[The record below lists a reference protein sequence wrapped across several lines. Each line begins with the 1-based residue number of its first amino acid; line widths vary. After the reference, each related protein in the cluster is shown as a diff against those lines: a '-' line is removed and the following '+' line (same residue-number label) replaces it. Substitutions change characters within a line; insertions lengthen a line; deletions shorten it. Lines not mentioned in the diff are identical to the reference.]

1 VPAGPWA
8 QDGARVRFGWGPTEL
23 AVLLDGIDGPSVVV
37 VVDVLSFSTAVVAA
51 VDAGVA
57 VQPVPYRPQE
67 PLEVPSGTVLA
78 GPRGD
83 GRVSL
88 SPASMTALP
97 AGTRVVLPSPNGA
110 TICAAAADRGATVLV
125 GSLRNAAAVAA
136 DVRHRLE
143 SDPSCTVVVIA
154 AGERWPDG
162 SLRPA
167 LEDLAGVALVLTA
180 LPSDLMSPEARVA
193 ASTRIDVVDLEGCAS
208 ARELVLAGH
217 RHDVA
222 VALERD
228 ASRSVP
234 TLLDGWFSQE

>member
-1 VPAGPWA
+1 M

-57 VQPVPYRPQE
+57 VRPVAYRPGE
-67 PLEVPSGTVLA
+67 PLEVPSGDLLA

-88 SPASMTALP
+88 SPGSLTALP

-110 TICAAAADRGATVLV
+110 TICAAAAGRGAQVLV
-125 GSLRNAAAVAA
+125 GSLRNAAAV
-136 DVRHRLE
+136 VRDLRQRLA
-143 SDPSCTVVVIA
+143 SDPSCAVVVIA

-162 SLRPA
+162 GLRPA
-167 LEDLAGVALVLTA
+167 LEDLAGAALVLA
-180 LPSDLMSPEARVA
+180 GLPQDLLSAEARVA
-193 ASTRIDVVDLEGCAS
+193 ASTRIDVVDLAGCAS
-208 ARELVLAGH
+208 ARELVLAGYG
-217 RHDVA
+217 HDVE

-228 ASRSVP
+228 ASASVP
-234 TLLDGWFSQE
+234 VIDADGWVFSQG